1 VWRALRTELHP
12 HGLEIVTV
20 ALDVDREAAYRFIDR
35 AAPDHP
41 SLIDSAHVVD
51 ELLGVVNVPN
61 GVWIDEE
68 GVLARPA
75 EPASPGRN
83 PALES
88 LMSIDTSTLPPH
100 LADTLVEARKIK
112 LDHESYV
119 VALRDWVA
127 NGPASPYA
135 LTPDEVV
142 RRSQPRPLEVAT
154 AAAAFELGQEL
165 HRKGH
170 PSDAVAWFREAHRL
184 QPDNWTYKRQA
195 WSLIDPLQGPTD
207 EYDGH
212 WAKDIKAIGAENYYP
227 PLDLSPAAAGSPTS
241 PDKPDSPS
249 SPASH
254 SLGT

>member
-1 VWRALRTELHP
+1 MWQALRTELHP

-41 SLIDSAHVVD
+41 SLIDSAHLVD

-227 PLDLSPAAAGSPTS
+227 PLDLSPAAADSPTS
-241 PDKPDSPS
+241 PDTPDSPS
-249 SPASH
+249 SPAPH
-254 SLGT
+254 T

>member
-1 VWRALRTELHP
+1 MWQALRTELHP

-20 ALDVDREAAYRFIDR
+20 ALDVDPESAYRFIDQ

-41 SLIDSAHVVD
+41 SLIDSAHIVD
-51 ELLGVVNVPN
+51 ELLGIVNVPN
-61 GVWIDEE
+61 GVWIDEQ

-83 PALES
+83 PTLDS

-100 LADTLVEARKIK
+100 LADTLIEARKIK

-119 VALRDWVA
+119 VALRDWVT
-127 NGPASPYA
+127 NGAASPYA
-135 LTPDEVV
+135 LPPDEVV

-165 HRKGH
+165 HRRGH

-184 QPDNWTYKRQA
+184 QADNWTYKRQA
-195 WSLIDPLQGPTD
+195 WSLVDPLQGPTD
-207 EYDGH
+207 EYEGY
-212 WAKDIKAIGAENYYP
+212 WAKDIKAIGAENYSP
-227 PLDLSPAAAGSPTS
+227 PLDLSPAPRDRPTASDVPGSP
-241 PDKPDSPS
+241 PS
-249 SPASH
+249 AAAD
-254 SLGT
+254 

>member
-1 VWRALRTELHP
+1 VWQALSTELRP
-12 HGLEIVTV
+12 QGLEIVTV
-20 ALDVDREAAYRFIDR
+20 ALDIDPEAAYRYIDK

-61 GVWIDEE
+61 AVWIDEE
-68 GVLARPA
+68 GVLVRPA

-83 PALES
+83 QALDS
-88 LMSIDTSTLPPH
+88 LLSIDTSTLPPH
-100 LADTLVEARKIK
+100 LADTLLEARKIK

-119 VALRDWVA
+119 VAVRDWVA
-127 NGPASPYA
+127 NGAASPYA

-142 RRSQPRPLEVAT
+142 RRSQPRPLDVAT

-165 HRKGH
+165 HRRGH
-170 PSDAVAWFREAHRL
+170 PSDAVVWFREAHRL

-207 EYDGH
+207 AYEGH

-227 PLDLSPAAAGSPTS
+227 PLDLSPE
-241 PDKPDSPS
+241 PS
-249 SPASH
+249 D
-254 SLGT
+254 